1 VAINRRAGE
10 LTISFGGDTDQ
21 AMQFACSVPDFA
33 LKGQF
38 ADMVKLDLHAL
49 EQELGFAV
57 DRPAGMWRR
66 LARR

>member
-1 VAINRRAGE
+1 
-10 LTISFGGDTDQ
+10 
-21 AMQFACSVPDFA
+21 MQFACSVPDFA

-49 EQELGFAV
+49 EQELGFTV
-57 DRPAGMWRR
+57 GRPAGMWRR